1 MSKDTK
7 LVYST
12 DPEINRRCPHCKN
25 LLVECECKPEV
36 DPTTVKYTAVLR
48 IEKKGRGG
56 KTVSVVAKLPP
67 SPQFLK
73 DLAQKLKNR
82 CGSGGTSKVE
92 GDEGFVEIQGDKLA
106 IIRTALTDLGI
117 KFKG

>member
-12 DPEINRRCPHCKN
+12 DPELNRRCPKCKN
-25 LLVECECKPEV
+25 LIVECECAPEV
-36 DPTTVKYTAVLR
+36 DPTTIQFTAVLR

-67 SPQFLK
+67 SPTYLK

-82 CGSGGTSKVE
+82 CGSGGTSKIE
-92 GDEGFVEIQGDKLA
+92 GQEGFVEIQGDKLT
-106 IIRTALTDLGI
+106 IIRSALQDLGI